1 MLVNSAFLFF
11 SFSFR
16 INQLQQ
22 FFHRYLP
29 AFPLILIK
37 NICRLSL
44 GSTVFFS
51 FFFFLSLF
59 VDSRKIILAKFLT
72 FWRFAKIYTRE
83 IFKSLS
89 FAKISTREIRF
100 FLARENKYTRK
111 LVRLRYLR
119 LVLICCF
126 IIRFDSWT
134 NERQVEEKFISRL
147 QLNGISDTL
156 KQYVT

>member
-1 MLVNSAFLFF
+1 MLVNSASFFLFF
-11 SFSFR
+11 FFLR

-37 NICRLSL
+37 TFANCPLIQLYFL
-44 GSTVFFS
+44 
-51 FFFFLSLF
+51 FFFTSLF
-59 VDSRKIILAKFLT
+59 VDSRKIILTKFLT
-72 FWRFAKIYTRE
+72 FWRFAKIYTRK

-111 LVRLRYLR
+111 LVRLRYSRYRDSTVFIL
-119 LVLICCF
+119 LGYILIKNRY
-126 IIRFDSWT
+126 I
-134 NERQVEEKFISRL
+134 KFI
-147 QLNGISDTL
+147 
-156 KQYVT
+156 

>member
-22 FFHRYLP
+22 FVHRYLP

-59 VDSRKIILAKFLT
+59 VDSRKIILAKVLT

-111 LVRLRYLR
+111 LVRLR
-119 LVLICCF
+119 
-126 IIRFDSWT
+126 
-134 NERQVEEKFISRL
+134 
-147 QLNGISDTL
+147 
-156 KQYVT
+156 